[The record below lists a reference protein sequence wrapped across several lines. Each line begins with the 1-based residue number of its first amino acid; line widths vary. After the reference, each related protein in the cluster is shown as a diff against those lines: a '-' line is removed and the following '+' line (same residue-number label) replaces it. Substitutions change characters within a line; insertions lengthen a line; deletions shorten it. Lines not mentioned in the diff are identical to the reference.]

1 MAIFVTLEPKTNGRQ
16 MLNFRQTE
24 EIRKQVLR
32 NDVRDTL
39 YLFMECW
46 GYGTED
52 ANKAEEIAENDVK
65 LDAFIAG
72 LLKEAPGA
80 RPWSLA
86 DVILVKNW
94 KFADNSYG
102 PECEEIIREEL
113 GLYKEK
119 I

>member
-1 MAIFVTLEPKTNGRQ
+1 MAIFVTLEPETNGRQ

-86 DVILVKNW
+86 DVILVTNW
-94 KFADNSYG
+94 KFADNSYSS
-102 PECEEIIREEL
+102 ECEEILREEL